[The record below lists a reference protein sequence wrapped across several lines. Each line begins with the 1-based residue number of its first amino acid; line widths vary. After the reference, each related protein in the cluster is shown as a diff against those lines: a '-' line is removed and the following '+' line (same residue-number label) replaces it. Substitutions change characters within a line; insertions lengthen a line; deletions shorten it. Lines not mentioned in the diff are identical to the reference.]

1 MFCLADARSGQRVMD
16 PSCGDGSFLK
26 SAPEGLIVHACE
38 VDPQYARIAADL
50 VDAGRFFGGDAL
62 SRVEDLEDRF
72 DLVIGNPP
80 FSAQLNL
87 ETRGRFLDRY
97 ELGVGRKSQ
106 CLEVLFIEL
115 FWRLTTTGG
124 RIAVILPDGPLA
136 NGPLQY
142 VRDWLLKRC
151 RIEAIISL
159 PRDTFLRTSAKTHIV
174 LATKLPVSAKPYR
187 HPTWLLTCDT
197 LDQLRVSDLASWT
210 ATDPAWRQ
218 AVLAD
223 QNDWRPEAGF
233 PTVGQSA
240 GDVVRLGDWFHIRTG
255 AAKYGEARELFDVPD
270 DDSVLL
276 IRAKNLSSNGGL
288 LLDQNLA
295 YIKRSGPMF
304 RDKALVRAGQIL
316 FVRVGAGCYGRTAV
330 VPPDLVAQADDWI
343 HMLTP
348 NTGFDTARVADWFIS
363 EAGRAA
369 VGGLA
374 KGVGTVSI
382 SKSAL
387 ANLMVPAELF
397 R

>member
-1 MFCLADARSGQRVMD
+1 MFSLAGARSGQWVMD
-16 PSCGDGSFLK
+16 PSCGDGSFLR
-26 SAPEGLIVHACE
+26 SAPDGLIVHGCE
-38 VDPQYARIAADL
+38 VDPQYSRIAADL

-62 SRVEDLEDRF
+62 ARVDELSECF

-87 ETRGRFLDRY
+87 ETRGHFLDRFD
-97 ELGVGRKSQ
+97 LGVGRKSQ
-106 CLEVLFIEL
+106 CLEVLFIEF
-115 FWRLTTTGG
+115 FWRLAKPGG
-124 RIAVILPDGPLA
+124 KIAVILPDGPLA
-136 NGPLQY
+136 NGPFRY

-159 PRDTFLRTSAKTHIV
+159 PRDTFLKTSAKTHIV
-174 LATKLPVSAKPYR
+174 LATKMPVSAEPYR
-187 HPTWLLTCDT
+187 DPTWLLTCDT

-210 ATDPAWRQ
+210 ATDPAWRL

-223 QNDWRPEAGF
+223 QNDWRPEAGI
-233 PTVGQSA
+233 PMVGKSA
-240 GDVVRLGDWFHIRTG
+240 GDHVRLGDWFDIRTG
-255 AAKYGEARELFDVPD
+255 SAKYGETRELFDVPD

-276 IRAKNLSSNGGL
+276 IRAKNLSPNGGL
-288 LLDQNLA
+288 SLDQNLA

-304 RDKALVRAGQIL
+304 RDKAIVRSEQIL

-343 HMLTP
+343 HILTP
-348 NTGFDTARVADWFIS
+348 VAGFETARVADWFIS
-363 EAGRAA
+363 EAGRTA
-369 VGGLA
+369 VGSLA

>member
-1 MFCLADARSGQRVMD
+1 MFGLADVRPGQRVMD

-26 SAPEGLIVHACE
+26 SAPEGLLLHGCE
-38 VDPQYARIAADL
+38 VDSQYARIAADL
-50 VDAGRFFGGDAL
+50 VEAGRFFEGDAL
-62 SRVEDLEDRF
+62 SRVDDLSERF

-80 FSAQLNL
+80 FSAQQSL
-87 ETRGRFLDRY
+87 ERRSHVLERFDF
-97 ELGVGRKSQ
+97 GIARKSQ

-115 FWRLTTTGG
+115 FWRLAKPGG
-124 RIAVILPDGPLA
+124 KIAVILPDGPLA
-136 NGPLQY
+136 NGPFRY
-142 VRDWLLKRC
+142 VREWLLGRC

-159 PRDTFLRTSAKTHIV
+159 PRDTFSKTSAKTQIV
-174 LATKLPVSAKPYR
+174 LATKMSVSGEPCR
-187 HPTWLLTCDT
+187 HPTWLLACGT
-197 LDQLRVSDLASWT
+197 LDQLRICDLASWT
-210 ATDPAWRQ
+210 DSDPAWRQ

-223 QNDWRPEAGF
+223 LNDWRPEAAH
-233 PTVGQSA
+233 PKTHRPA
-240 GDVVRLGDWFHIRTG
+240 GNLVRLGDRFHIRTG
-255 AAKYGEARELFDVPD
+255 AAKYGAARELFDTPD
-270 DDSVLL
+270 DESVLL
-276 IRAKNLSSNGGL
+276 IRAKNVSPNGGL
-288 LLDQNLA
+288 ALEQNLA
-295 YIKRSGPMF
+295 YIKRNGPMF

-343 HMLTP
+343 HILTP
-348 NTGFDTARVADWFIS
+348 MSAFNSSRVAHWFNS
-363 EAGRAA
+363 ESGRTA